1 MKFITLGKLMD
12 ILQSYKDNFG
22 EDIPVLLS
30 DKNSPDSLTNL
41 IGAYVID
48 IVDQETDESQEVI
61 LLCNM
66 EEDELTSDP
75 GFDFSDD
82 EEKESD
88 EVFHEDDSKVSLSHS
103 QTC

>member
-1 MKFITLGKLMD
+1 MMIKYITLDRLMD

-22 EDIPVLLS
+22 GNIPILLS
-30 DKNSPDSLTNL
+30 DKDSPNSLTNL
-41 IGAYVID
+41 VGAYVID

-82 EEKESD
+82 EEDPEG
-88 EVFHEDDSKVSLSHS
+88 VFYEDD
-103 QTC
+103 

>member
-30 DKNSPDSLTNL
+30 DKNSPNSLTNL

-82 EEKESD
+82 EEEER
-88 EVFHEDDSKVSLSHS
+88 EVYED
-103 QTC
+103 T

>member
-41 IGAYVID
+41 IGAYVINIMD
-48 IVDQETDESQEVI
+48 PETDESQEVI

-82 EEKESD
+82 EEKESE
-88 EVFHEDDSKVSLSHS
+88 EVFYEND
-103 QTC
+103 

>member
-12 ILQSYKDNFG
+12 ILQSYKDNFR

-82 EEKESD
+82 EEGDPE
-88 EVFHEDDSKVSLSHS
+88 EVFYEDD
-103 QTC
+103 

>member
-75 GFDFSDD
+75 GFDFSDN
-82 EEKESD
+82 EEKESE
-88 EVFHEDDSKVSLSHS
+88 EVFYEDD
-103 QTC
+103 

>member
-12 ILQSYKDNFG
+12 IFQSYKDNFG

-48 IVDQETDESQEVI
+48 IMDPETDESQDVI

-66 EEDELTSDP
+66 TEDELLNDE
-75 GFDFSDD
+75 GFEFS
-82 EEKESD
+82 EEEG
-88 EVFHEDDSKVSLSHS
+88 EECEDS
-103 QTC
+103 

>member
-48 IVDQETDESQEVI
+48 IVDQETDESYDVI

-82 EEKESD
+82 EEKESE
-88 EVFHEDDSKVSLSHS
+88 EVFYEDD
-103 QTC
+103 

>member
-1 MKFITLGKLMD
+1 MKFITLGKLMN

-48 IVDQETDESQEVI
+48 IVDQQTDESQEVI

-82 EEKESD
+82 EEGDFE
-88 EVFHEDDSKVSLSHS
+88 EVFYEDD
-103 QTC
+103 

>member
-12 ILQSYKDNFG
+12 ILQSYKENFG

-41 IGAYVID
+41 VGAYVID
-48 IVDQETDESQEVI
+48 IMEEATGESQEVI

-75 GFDFSDD
+75 GFEFSDD
-82 EEKESD
+82 EDSE
-88 EVFHEDDSKVSLSHS
+88 EVFYEDD
-103 QTC
+103 

>member
-1 MKFITLGKLMD
+1 MIKYITLEKLLD
-12 ILQSYKDNFG
+12 ILQSYKENFG
-22 EDIPVLLS
+22 GNVPVLLS
-30 DKNSPDSLTNL
+30 DKNGTDALTPL

-48 IVDQETDESQEVI
+48 IMDPETDESQEVI

-82 EEKESD
+82 EEKESE
-88 EVFHEDDSKVSLSHS
+88 EVFYEDD
-103 QTC
+103 

>member
-1 MKFITLGKLMD
+1 MMKFIMLGKLMD
-12 ILQSYKDNFG
+12 ILQTYRDTYGDN
-22 EDIPVLLS
+22 IPILLS

-48 IVDQETDESQEVI
+48 IMDPETDESQEVI

-66 EEDELTSDP
+66 EEDELVNDS

-82 EEKESD
+82 EEKESE
-88 EVFHEDDSKVSLSHS
+88 EVFYEDD
-103 QTC
+103 

>member
-82 EEKESD
+82 EETESE
-88 EVFHEDDSKVSLSHS
+88 EVFYEDD
-103 QTC
+103 

>member
-12 ILQSYKDNFG
+12 ILKSYKDNFG

-82 EEKESD
+82 EEGDSE
-88 EVFHEDDSKVSLSHS
+88 EVFYEDD
-103 QTC
+103 

>member
-82 EEKESD
+82 EKESE
-88 EVFHEDDSKVSLSHS
+88 EVFYEDD
-103 QTC
+103 

>member
-12 ILQSYKDNFG
+12 ILQNYKDNFG

-82 EEKESD
+82 EEKESE
-88 EVFHEDDSKVSLSHS
+88 EVFYEDD
-103 QTC
+103 

>member
-48 IVDQETDESQEVI
+48 IMDQETDESQEVI

-82 EEKESD
+82 EEKESE
-88 EVFHEDDSKVSLSHS
+88 EVFYEDD
-103 QTC
+103 